1 LAKKL
6 LALTPSAQKSR
17 DISNEHGV
25 DILLGGHD
33 HFYFVGRGADAWEGY
48 DLAGEVLGAEADVGD
63 VLVVKSGTDF
73 RELSEVTL
81 ELGDIPQGHIRSKV
95 IKKVTG

>member
-1 LAKKL
+1 LAKKV

-17 DISNEHGV
+17 NISNEHGV
-25 DILLGGHD
+25 DIIFGGHD

-48 DLAGEVLGAEADVGD
+48 DLAGKVLGAEADLGD

-73 RELSEVTL
+73 RYLSEMTL
-81 ELGDIPQGHIRSKV
+81 ELEDTPQGHVRSKV
-95 IKKVTG
+95 IKKITG